1 MDAVRSS
8 DNDIVALKKVSKTD
22 HEYAVET
29 SKYFSSDDMRKDLA
43 TLRQLASG
51 EIDIERAASSIVGKL
66 ISLEMVR
73 SLRFSPLPRLSSL
86 IKYNAALGLLQDMR
100 QPLIAL
106 YHSSPPDATG
116 LAPLDLLGLPLPQ
129 NSISDLHLNLVSTY
143 FLHVM
148 QVLLHTV
155 TDVSAF
161 AAALHHP
168 ATPTLLA

>member
-1 MDAVRSS
+1 
-8 DNDIVALKKVSKTD
+8 
-22 HEYAVET
+22 
-29 SKYFSSDDMRKDLA
+29 
-43 TLRQLASG
+43 
-51 EIDIERAASSIVGKL
+51 
-66 ISLEMVR
+66 MVR
-73 SLRFSPLPRLSSL
+73 PLRFSPLPRLSSL
-86 IKYNAALGLLQDMR
+86 IKYNAALGLLQDVR

-106 YHSSPPDATG
+106 YHPSPPDATG

-148 QVLLHTV
+148 QVLSHTV

-168 ATPTLLA
+168 ATPTLLAWTSTMSALPEAQHDQPFTRAYSIISRLASSSVPASSAYSLQIY